1 MDWGLSFTVCTP
13 LNFESV
19 FGFHLFNHANVLRS
33 DWCWCWFC
41 RNKNSVLFFVITG
54 FVWQKCV
61 TTQLLYSGFLN
72 FTNFVKVT
80 GRYLLQYKAT
90 ILLVAI
96 KPILGPPWYILD
108 LTSPLTLSLQ
118 IQTLSYFD
126 SVLRKL
132 PVEVSTKTIIYHNV
146 TINRFF

>member
-19 FGFHLFNHANVLRS
+19 FGFHLFNHVNVLRS

-61 TTQLLYSGFLN
+61 TTKVLYSGFLN
-72 FTNFVKVT
+72 FIFFINAVKVS
-80 GRYLLQYKAT
+80 GRYLYEMMLSNPSWFHPGSSSTSQ
-90 ILLVAI
+90 
-96 KPILGPPWYILD
+96 PPSLCHFRFRHC
-108 LTSPLTLSLQ
+108 LTLTRFYGNFQ
-118 IQTLSYFD
+118 
-126 SVLRKL
+126 LRCQQKQ
-132 PVEVSTKTIIYHNV
+132 
-146 TINRFF
+146 